1 MHRHGFSGVRILVL
15 RVRVHVDISRWLML
29 GHEGDAATAVVN
41 VVMLLLLLLL
51 LLLRHWHVAASVAA
65 VGVRPHSASSFEQ
78 RSGVVV

>member
-1 MHRHGFSGVRILVL
+1 MHRHGFSRVWILVL
-15 RVRVHVDISRWLML
+15 RVRVHVDISRRLML
-29 GHEGDAATAVVN
+29 GHEGDAAAAVVN
-41 VVMLLLLLLL
+41 VVMLLLLL